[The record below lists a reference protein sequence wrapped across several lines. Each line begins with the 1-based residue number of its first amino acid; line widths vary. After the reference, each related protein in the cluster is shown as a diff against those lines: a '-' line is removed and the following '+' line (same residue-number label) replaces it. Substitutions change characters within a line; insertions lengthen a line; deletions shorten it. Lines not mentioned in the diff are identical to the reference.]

1 MAKRRFEVSTDS
13 TSDLFANEIKDLEVY
28 VGHLNFTIEENNVLN
43 EYLDDFKK
51 KSEYKE
57 YYDRLRKGGVAKTT
71 ILNLQA
77 HIDLFTEMAQNGV
90 KNAIHISQSKGL
102 SPTIDNANKAIEIVK
117 ETYPD
122 INYIAIESST
132 TTVAEGML
140 VRTAVE
146 MRDEGKS
153 LDDVVKAINEMKGKI
168 QHFLMVDDLMYLKRG
183 GRVSGAAA
191 MIGTMLRLKPII
203 QVTKE
208 GKLEII
214 NKEMGTK
221 KAFRSMINEIKTS
234 FTFPSKYF
242 KAIIVHT
249 DNEEGAKELQGIVKE
264 NFGFEPEIRI
274 MGPII
279 GAHVGPN
286 AVALT
291 FTSNEPRKY

>member
-1 MAKRRFEVSTDS
+1 MAED
-13 TSDLFANEIKDLEVY
+13 
-28 VGHLNFTIEENNVLN
+28 
-43 EYLDDFKK
+43 
-51 KSEYKE
+51 
-57 YYDRLRKGGVAKTT
+57 
-71 ILNLQA
+71 
-77 HIDLFTEMAQNGV
+77 GV
-90 KNAIHISQSKGL
+90 KNALHISQSKGL
-102 SPTIDNANKAIEIVK
+102 SPTIDNANRAIEIVK

-122 INYIAIESST
+122 INFVAVESTT

-146 MRDEGKS
+146 LRDEGKS
-153 LDDVVKAINEMKGKI
+153 LDETVKIINDTKGKI

-183 GRVSGAAA
+183 GRVGGAAA

-214 NKEMGTK
+214 RKEMGIK
-221 KAFRSMINEIKTS
+221 KAYKSIIDEVKANY
-234 FTFPSKYF
+234 TFAAKNF
-242 KAIIVHT
+242 KAVIVHT
-249 DNEEGAKELQGIVKE
+249 DNQKGAEELQNEVKE
-264 NFGFEPEIRI
+264 AFGIEPEIRI

-291 FTSNEPRKY
+291 FISNEPRKY